1 MAQAL
6 HSRKLDAM
14 LITFLIGI
22 AVGVFIKKMYDEHGL
37 GVIKVSREFDYYSDA
52 REWLNSLKMWFEQHP
67 TEYTLVQAKIGDGF
81 CDIHT
86 VNLKYKSLCGK
97 TLVFN
102 MANLKEPVK
111 ELDLKIVNNQ

>member
-1 MAQAL
+1 
-6 HSRKLDAM
+6 M
-14 LITFLIGI
+14 LIVLLIGI
-22 AVGVFIKKMYDEHGL
+22 VVGVFIKKMYDEYGL
-37 GVIKVSREFDYYSDA
+37 SVIKVSREFDYYADA

-67 TEYTLVQAKIGDGF
+67 TEYTLVHAKIGDGF

-97 TLVFN
+97 TLVFD

-111 ELDLKIVNNQ
+111 ELDLKIIANN

>member
-1 MAQAL
+1 
-6 HSRKLDAM
+6 M
-14 LITFLIGI
+14 LIMLLIGI

-81 CDIHT
+81 CDIHA

-97 TLVFN
+97 TLVFD